1 MPIALLA
8 SLRRMSNADLVA
20 ALAALARHQ
29 RDSTVLLVA
38 HLAELDTRDV
48 HLREGHGSL
57 FAFCRSALALS
68 EQDAYN
74 LTQAARAARRFP
86 VVLER
91 LADAS
96 LNLTTLR
103 LLAPHLTA
111 DNHAC
116 VLESAGGKTKPQVEE
131 IVARLLP
138 RPDQPPSIRRLPEP
152 KAAAPLPPGPGTGAE
167 AALPARAPVRYG
179 VTVPLSPDRYRMQLT
194 IGADTLEK
202 LRLAKDMLRHAIP
215 SGDEAAV
222 VDRAL
227 TALLAELARRK
238 FAAADHPR
246 PSREPAPGSRHIP
259 ADVKRAVWL
268 RDLGRCAF
276 VGSSGR
282 RCDERAFLEF
292 HHVRPYAAG
301 GEATVANIQLRCRTH
316 NDYEA
321 RVHFGWDG
329 RHEREG
335 TVREAPA
342 PYGAHERN
350 RPQGISVRNDTPH
363 YCCRSSSAPSCSW
376 ARSSSGR
383 RRHSR

>member
-1 MPIALLA
+1 MELLSA
-8 SLRRMSNADLVA
+8 LRRMSNADLVA
-20 ALAALARHQ
+20 ELSALARRL
-29 RDSTVLLVA
+29 RDLTAQLVA
-38 HLAELDTRDV
+38 HLAELDVRDV

-91 LADAS
+91 VADAS
-96 LNLTTLR
+96 INLTTLR
-103 LLAPHLTA
+103 LLAPHLDA
-111 DNHAC
+111 DNHAGA
-116 VLESAGGKTKPQVEE
+116 LDAARGKTRLQVEE

-138 RPDQPPSIRRLPEP
+138 RPDEPTSIRRLPEP
-152 KAAAPLPPGPGTGAE
+152 S
-167 AALPARAPVRYG
+167 
-179 VTVPLSPDRYRMQLT
+179 VTTPLSPDRYRMLLT
-194 IGADTLEK
+194 IGGDTLEK
-202 LRLAKDMLRHAIP
+202 LRLAKDMLRHVIP

-238 FAAADHPR
+238 FAAAGQPR
-246 PSREPAPGSRHIP
+246 PAREPGPGSRHIP

-276 VGSSGR
+276 VGTGGR
-282 RCDERAFLEF
+282 RCDERGFLEF

-301 GEATVANIQLRCRTH
+301 GEPSAANIQLRCRTH

-321 RVHFGWDG
+321 RVYFGWDS

-335 TVREAPA
+335 TVRE
-342 PYGAHERN
+342 
-350 RPQGISVRNDTPH
+350 PQAAWRT
-363 YCCRSSSAPSCSW
+363 
-376 ARSSSGR
+376 
-383 RRHSR
+383 